1 MTLKAIIVDDEPLGR
16 ERVRMLAQSV
26 PDLEIVAECEN
37 GREAVIRTTELK
49 PDLLFLDIQMPEL
62 DGFGVVRE
70 LNTLAGPMPKI
81 IFVTAYDAHAVKA
94 FEVNAI
100 DYLLKPVQKQ
110 RLMEAVDRIRQSI
123 PQTPTSPLDGRLEQL
138 LQQLEAPKSAQS
150 YLARIEVRS
159 QARIDYVPVDNI
171 LWLEAD
177 GNYVSVH
184 TRDKTHLARYT
195 MSELEQTLDPEHFY
209 RATRSIMIRLD
220 QIVTLRSE
228 GRRDHRIILQNGT
241 EISVSR
247 SLQDLQAKLRHAR

>member
-1 MTLKAIIVDDEPLGR
+1 M
-16 ERVRMLAQSV
+16 
-26 PDLEIVAECEN
+26 
-37 GREAVIRTTELK
+37 
-49 PDLLFLDIQMPEL
+49 
-62 DGFGVVRE
+62 
-70 LNTLAGPMPKI
+70 
-81 IFVTAYDAHAVKA
+81 
-94 FEVNAI
+94 
-100 DYLLKPVQKQ
+100 
-110 RLMEAVDRIRQSI
+110 
-123 PQTPTSPLDGRLEQL
+123 
-138 LQQLEAPKSAQS
+138 
-150 YLARIEVRS
+150 RS

-177 GNYVSVH
+177 GNYVSVY

-195 MSELEQTLDPEHFY
+195 MSELEQTLDPEQFY